1 MTVEQIEIY
10 RNPEA
15 LARAAADRFRRVANA
30 ALKAAGIFTVALSG
44 GNTPKALYSLL
55 GEDPDYRKKLPWDKI
70 FFFFGDERHVPP
82 DHAQINFRPPHN
94 PLSPKFP
101 IPPATL

>member
-15 LARAAADRFRRVANA
+15 LARAAADRFRRVAHA

-55 GEDPDYRKKLPWDKI
+55 EKIPIIEKSFPGIKLSSSSVTN
-70 FFFFGDERHVPP
+70 GT
-82 DHAQINFRPPHN
+82 FRR
-94 PLSPKFP
+94 
-101 IPPATL
+101 ITLKVISASLKRYSSQR

>member
-10 RNPEA
+10 RNPGA

-30 ALKAAGIFTVALSG
+30 ALKVAGIFTVALSG

-55 GEDPDYRKKLPWDKI
+55 GEDPDYRKKLPWDSASLK
-70 FFFFGDERHVPP
+70 RCSS
-82 DHAQINFRPPHN
+82 QR
-94 PLSPKFP
+94 
-101 IPPATL
+101 